1 MIRLANSP
9 MPHVTSMSQSVL
21 DMFRVKSNSNLMHRS
36 IPAPEPNPAPD
47 GDLEVNHFN
56 ILPDDWDE
64 LFHAVQTRLENCVEV
79 AFSKASELPLHENL
93 AVIKADVLDC
103 VASLRQLHDSLI
115 LERQAY
121 QKR

>member
-21 DMFRVKSNSNLMHRS
+21 DMFRVKSNSNLMHRP
-36 IPAPEPNPAPD
+36 IPAPQASHAPE
-47 GDLEVNHFN
+47 GGLNVNHMN

-64 LFHAVQTRLENCVEV
+64 LFHAIQTRLENCVEV
-79 AFSKASELPLHENL
+79 AFSKAAELPLHENL

-103 VASLRQLHDSLI
+103 VASLRQLHASLI
-115 LERQAY
+115 LERQAR
-121 QKR
+121 QNR